1 MTPNPSW
8 SVNDDAMLS
17 ELAGRRMAI
26 DQIAAQL
33 HRSISAVRNRARRLG
48 VKISKQLDTRAAM
61 RGFQVGQRVRLSSL
75 GAERCP
81 RTKGDVGRISAKGSG
96 HSYYVLFDGSKSARQ
111 LHRTYID
118 DGELGGATREPS
130 DG

>member
-1 MTPNPSW
+1 MANPSW

-17 ELAGRRMAI
+17 ELAGCRVSI

-33 HRSISAVRNRARRLG
+33 HRSVSAVRNRAKRLG
-48 VKISKQLDTRAAM
+48 LKISKQLDAKAAM
-61 RGFQVGQRVRLSSL
+61 RDFQVGQRVRLSTL

-81 RTKGDVGRISAKGSG
+81 RTKGGVGHISARGSG
-96 HSYYVLFDGSKSARQ
+96 HSYYVLFDGSKSVRQ
-111 LHRTYID
+111 LHCTYID
-118 DGELGGATREPS
+118 DCDPDEATRELS